1 MSQWNF
7 IRIVAYKELLDAFRD
22 RRALLSALTF
32 PLLGPLMIT
41 VMLSVISS
49 EEEIE
54 GPLEVPVV
62 GVERAPN
69 LVQFLEEQGVVL
81 EEPTEEMRL
90 DPHAVV
96 RRGDEAMIVEIDE
109 DFGEDFREGVSARI
123 TVVADESK
131 RSTKVATGR
140 FKAILGAYSAR
151 IRQLRLLSRGISSQV
166 LRPLEVHSEDL
177 ATPQT
182 RASNI
187 LEMIG
192 MFLIM
197 AAFGCNMYMAID
209 ATAGERERGS
219 LEPLLLQPVSPLALV
234 LGKWLSTVVFG
245 ILGGVL
251 TLLCLMVA
259 MHQLPLEN
267 LGLRLVLGWKEGLQ
281 LLLISVPLILFAGA
295 GQLLLATV
303 AKSFKEAQ
311 TYLSTTMLLPMLPG
325 LFASMKPMEPA
336 VWMASVPAL
345 GQQVMTS
352 MVLRGETVAT
362 SYWAMSIGVSTV
374 LTIVSLGIMTRVL
387 GSEYLFRKGA

>member
-1 MSQWNF
+1 MSIWTLVKV
-7 IRIVAYKELLDAFRD
+7 IAHKELLDGFRD

-54 GPLEVPVV
+54 GPLEVPIV
-62 GVERAPN
+62 GVEHAPN
-69 LVQFLEEQGVVL
+69 LLRFLKEQGVVV
-81 EEPTEEMRL
+81 EEPTTEMREN
-90 DPHAVV
+90 PHEVV
-96 RRGDEAMIVEIDE
+96 RRGDEAMILEITA
-109 DFGEDFREGVSARI
+109 DFGEAFQEGKSAKVI
-123 TVVADESK
+123 VVADESK
-131 RSTKVATGR
+131 RSTQVATSR
-140 FKAILGAYSAR
+140 LKSILGAYNSR
-151 IRQLRLLSRGISSQV
+151 VSTLRLLARGVSPQV
-166 LRPLEVHSEDL
+166 MNPLYVHTEDL

-197 AAFGCNMYMAID
+197 AAFGCNMYIAID

-245 ILGGVL
+245 ILGGLL
-251 TLLCLMVA
+251 TLLCLTVA

-267 LGLRLVLGWKEGLQ
+267 LGLRLVLGTNEVVQ
-281 LLLISVPLILFAGA
+281 MLLLSIPLILFAGSA
-295 GQLLLATV
+295 QLLLATV

-325 LFASMKPMEPA
+325 LFASMKPMEPSL
-336 VWMASVPAL
+336 WMSAVPAL

-352 MVLRGETVAT
+352 MVLRGEEVSSA
-362 SYWAMSIGVSTV
+362 YWVVSTGVSIA
-374 LTIVSLGIMTRVL
+374 LTTICLVIMVRVL
-387 GSEYLFRKGA
+387 GSEYLFRKGG

>member
-1 MSQWNF
+1 MSSWNL
-7 IRIVAYKELLDAFRD
+7 IKVVAYKELLDGFRD
-22 RRALLSALTF
+22 RRALMSALTF

-62 GVERAPN
+62 GVEYAPN
-69 LVQFLEEQGVVL
+69 LVRFLEDQGVVL
-81 EEPTEEMRL
+81 ETPTEEMIAN
-90 DPHAVV
+90 PHEVV
-96 RRGDEAMIVEIDE
+96 RRGDEAVIVEISNNYTE
-109 DFGEDFREGVSARI
+109 DFEAGIPATI
-123 TVVADESK
+123 TLVADESK
-131 RSTKVATGR
+131 RSTQVSMSR
-140 FKAILGAYSAR
+140 LSAILGGYNSR
-151 IRQLRLLSRGISSQV
+151 VVQLRLLARGVSTQV
-166 LRPLEVHSEDL
+166 LSPLNIHKEDL

-197 AAFGCNMYMAID
+197 AAFGCNMYIAID

-219 LEPLLLQPVSPLALV
+219 LEPLLLQPIPASVLV

-245 ILGGVL
+245 IIGGML
-251 TLLCLMVA
+251 TLLCLSVA

-267 LGLRLVLGWKEGLQ
+267 LGLRLVLGGAESAK
-281 LLLISVPLILFAGA
+281 LLFIAVPLILFAGA
-295 GQLLLATV
+295 AQLLLATI

-311 TYLSTTMLLPMLPG
+311 TYLSATMLLPMLPG
-325 LFASMKPMEPA
+325 LFASMKPMEPS
-336 VWMASVPAL
+336 VWMSAIPAL

-352 MVLRGETVAT
+352 MVLRGETIGIE
-362 SYWAMSIGVSTV
+362 YWSISIGVCVVLTV
-374 LTIVSLGIMTRVL
+374 LSLWIMTRVL
-387 GSEYLFRKGA
+387 SSEYLFQK

>member
-1 MSQWNF
+1 MSSWNL
-7 IRIVAYKELLDAFRD
+7 IKIVAYKELLDGFRD
-22 RRALLSALTF
+22 RRALMSALTF

-62 GVERAPN
+62 GVEHAPN
-69 LVQFLEEQGVVL
+69 LVRFLEDQGVVL
-81 EEPTEEMRL
+81 ETPTEEMIAN
-90 DPHAVV
+90 PHEVV
-96 RRGDEAMIVEIDE
+96 RRGDEAVIVEISDNYTE
-109 DFGEDFREGVSARI
+109 DFEAGIPATI
-123 TVVADESK
+123 TLVADESK
-131 RSTKVATGR
+131 RSTQVSMSR
-140 FKAILGAYSAR
+140 LSAILGGYNSR
-151 IRQLRLLSRGISSQV
+151 VVQLRLLARGVSTQV
-166 LRPLEVHSEDL
+166 LSPLNIHKEDL

-197 AAFGCNMYMAID
+197 AAFGCNMYIAID

-219 LEPLLLQPVSPLALV
+219 LEPLLLQPIPASVLV

-245 ILGGVL
+245 IIGGML
-251 TLLCLMVA
+251 TLLCLSVA

-267 LGLRLVLGWKEGLQ
+267 LGLRLVLGGAESAK
-281 LLLISVPLILFAGA
+281 LLFIAVPLILFAGA
-295 GQLLLATV
+295 AQLLLATI

-311 TYLSTTMLLPMLPG
+311 TYLSATMLLPMLPG
-325 LFASMKPMEPA
+325 LFASMKPMEPSA
-336 VWMASVPAL
+336 WMSAIPAL

-352 MVLRGETVAT
+352 MVLRGETIGIE
-362 SYWAMSIGVSTV
+362 YWSISIGVCVVLTV
-374 LTIVSLGIMTRVL
+374 LSLWIMTRVL
-387 GSEYLFRKGA
+387 SSEYLFQK

>member
-1 MSQWNF
+1 MWTL
-7 IRIVAYKELLDAFRD
+7 IKVVANKELLDGFRD
-22 RRALLSALTF
+22 RRALMSALTF

-62 GVERAPN
+62 GVEYAPN
-69 LVQFLEEQGVVL
+69 LVRFLEEQGVLL
-81 EEPTEEMRL
+81 ETPTPAMVE
-90 DPHAVV
+90 DPHEVV
-96 RRGDEAMIVEIDE
+96 RTGAEAIVVEISEDYSE
-109 DFGEDFREGVSARI
+109 DFTEGRPATI
-123 TVVADESK
+123 TLVADESK
-131 RSTKVATGR
+131 RSTQVAMTR
-140 FKAILGAYSAR
+140 LSAILGAYNSR
-151 IRQLRLLSRGISSQV
+151 VGQLRLLSRGVSPQV
-166 LRPLEVHSEDL
+166 LSPLNIHKEDL

-197 AAFGCNMYMAID
+197 AAFGCNMYIAID

-219 LEPLLLQPVSPLALV
+219 LEPLLLQPVSSTVLV

-245 ILGGVL
+245 MLGGLL
-251 TLLCLMVA
+251 TLLCLAVA

-267 LGLRLVLGWKEGLQ
+267 LGLRLVLGWNEAVQ
-281 LLLISVPLILFAGA
+281 LMLIATPLILFAGA
-295 GQLLLATV
+295 AQLLLATI

-311 TYLSTTMLLPMLPG
+311 TYLSATMLLPMLPG
-325 LFASMKPMEPA
+325 LFASMKPMEPSL
-336 VWMASVPAL
+336 WMSAVPAL

-352 MVLRGETVAT
+352 MVLRGEVIGMD
-362 SYWAMSIGVSTV
+362 YWLSSLGICLS
-374 LTIVSLGIMTRVL
+374 LTIFSLWIMTRVL
-387 GSEYLFRKGA
+387 SSEYLFQKS

>member
-1 MSQWNF
+1 MWSL
-7 IRIVAYKELLDAFRD
+7 IKVVAYKELLDGFRD
-22 RRALLSALTF
+22 RRALMSALTF

-62 GVERAPN
+62 GVEHAPN
-69 LVQFLEEQGVVL
+69 LVRFLEEQGVVL
-81 EEPTEEMRL
+81 ETPTQAMME
-90 DPHAVV
+90 DPHQVV
-96 RRGDEAMIVEIDE
+96 RTGEEAIVVEISDDYAE
-109 DFGEDFREGVSARI
+109 DFTEGRPATI
-123 TVVADESK
+123 TLVADESK
-131 RSTKVATGR
+131 RSTQVAMTR
-140 FKAILGAYSAR
+140 LSAILGAYNSR
-151 IRQLRLLSRGISSQV
+151 VGQLRLLARGVSPQV
-166 LRPLEVHSEDL
+166 LSPLNIHKEDL

-197 AAFGCNMYMAID
+197 AAFGCNMYIAID

-219 LEPLLLQPVSPLALV
+219 LEPLLLQPVSSTVLV
-234 LGKWLSTVVFG
+234 LGKWVSTVVFG
-245 ILGGVL
+245 VIGGLL
-251 TLLCLMVA
+251 TLLCLSVA

-267 LGLRLVLGWKEGLQ
+267 LGLRLVLGWTEAVQ
-281 LLLISVPLILFAGA
+281 LMLIAIPLILFAGA
-295 GQLLLATV
+295 AQLLLATI

-311 TYLSTTMLLPMLPG
+311 TYLSATMLLPMLPG

-336 VWMASVPAL
+336 VWMSAVPAL

-352 MVLRGETVAT
+352 MVLRGEIIGLD
-362 SYWAMSIGVSTV
+362 YWLFSIGICLS
-374 LTIVSLGIMTRVL
+374 LTIASLWIMTRVL
-387 GSEYLFRKGA
+387 SSEYLFEKS

>member
-1 MSQWNF
+1 MSIWNL
-7 IRIVAYKELLDAFRD
+7 IKVVAHKELLDGFRD
-22 RRALLSALTF
+22 RRALMSALTF

-54 GPLEVPVV
+54 GPLEVPVI
-62 GVERAPN
+62 GVEHAPN
-69 LVQFLEEQGVVL
+69 LVRFLEEQGVLL
-81 EEPTEEMRL
+81 EPPTEEMKT
-90 DPHAVV
+90 DPHEVV
-96 RRGDEAMIVEIDE
+96 RTGEEAIIVEISSDYA
-109 DFGEDFREGVSARI
+109 DDFRDGLPAKV
-123 TVVADESK
+123 TLVADESK
-131 RSTKVATGR
+131 RSTQVAMSRLSG
-140 FKAILGAYSAR
+140 ILGAYNSR
-151 IRQLRLLSRGISSQV
+151 VGQLRLLARGVSPQV
-166 LRPLEVHSEDL
+166 LSPMNIHKEDL

-197 AAFGCNMYMAID
+197 AAFGCNMYIAID

-219 LEPLLLQPVSPLALV
+219 LEPLLLQPIHARVLV

-245 ILGGVL
+245 VIGGML
-251 TLLCLMVA
+251 TLLCLSLA

-267 LGLRLVLGWKEGLQ
+267 LGLRLVLGINESVQ
-281 LLLISVPLILFAGA
+281 LMYIAMPLILFAGSA
-295 GQLLLATV
+295 QLLLATI

-311 TYLSTTMLLPMLPG
+311 TYLSATMLLPMLPG

-336 VWMASVPAL
+336 LWMAAVPAL

-352 MVLRGETVAT
+352 MVLRGETVG
-362 SYWAMSIGVSTV
+362 IGYLGISTGVCFV
-374 LTIVSLGIMTRVL
+374 LTSASLWIMTRVL
-387 GSEYLFRKGA
+387 SSEYLFQK

>member
-1 MSQWNF
+1 MWSL
-7 IRIVAYKELLDAFRD
+7 IKVVAYKELLDGFRD
-22 RRALLSALTF
+22 RRALMSALTF

-62 GVERAPN
+62 GVEHAPN
-69 LVQFLEEQGVVL
+69 LVRFLEEQGVVL
-81 EEPTEEMRL
+81 ETPTQAMME
-90 DPHAVV
+90 DPHEVV
-96 RRGDEAMIVEIDE
+96 RTGEEAIVVEISDDYTE
-109 DFGEDFREGVSARI
+109 DFTEGRPATI
-123 TVVADESK
+123 TLVADESK
-131 RSTKVATGR
+131 RSTQVAMTR
-140 FKAILGAYSAR
+140 LSAILGAYNSR
-151 IRQLRLLSRGISSQV
+151 VGQLRLLSRGVSPQV
-166 LRPLEVHSEDL
+166 LSPLNIHKEDL

-197 AAFGCNMYMAID
+197 AAFGCNMYIAID

-219 LEPLLLQPVSPLALV
+219 LEPLLLQPVSSTVLV
-234 LGKWLSTVVFG
+234 LGKWVSTVVFG
-245 ILGGVL
+245 VIGGLL
-251 TLLCLMVA
+251 TLLCLSVA

-267 LGLRLVLGWKEGLQ
+267 LGLRLVLGWTEALQ
-281 LLLISVPLILFAGA
+281 LMLIAIPLILFAGA
-295 GQLLLATV
+295 AQLLLATI

-311 TYLSTTMLLPMLPG
+311 TYLSATMLLPMLPG

-336 VWMASVPAL
+336 VWMSAVPAL

-352 MVLRGETVAT
+352 MVLRGEIIGLD
-362 SYWAMSIGVSTV
+362 YWLFSIGICLS
-374 LTIVSLGIMTRVL
+374 LTIASLWIMTRVL
-387 GSEYLFRKGA
+387 SSEYLFEKS

>member
-1 MSQWNF
+1 MWSL
-7 IRIVAYKELLDAFRD
+7 IKVVAYKELLDGFRD
-22 RRALLSALTF
+22 RRALMSALTF

-54 GPLEVPVV
+54 GPLEVPVI
-62 GVERAPN
+62 GIEYAPN
-69 LVQFLEEQGVVL
+69 LIRFLEEQGVVL
-81 EEPTEEMRL
+81 EPPTEEMID
-90 DPHAVV
+90 DPHGVV
-96 RRGDEAMIVEIDE
+96 RNGDEAVIVEISQDYAD
-109 DFGEDFREGVSARI
+109 DFEAGRSAQI
-123 TVVADESK
+123 TLIADESK
-131 RSTKVATGR
+131 RSTQVAMSRLNG
-140 FKAILGAYSAR
+140 ILGGYNSQVG
-151 IRQLRLLSRGISSQV
+151 QLRLLARGVSPQV
-166 LRPLEVHSEDL
+166 MRPLNIHKEDL

-197 AAFGCNMYMAID
+197 AAFGCNMYIAID

-219 LEPLLLQPVSPLALV
+219 LEPLLLQPISSSVLV

-245 ILGGVL
+245 VIGGLL
-251 TLLCLMVA
+251 TLLCLSLA

-267 LGLRLVLGWKEGLQ
+267 LGLRLVLGLGESIQ
-281 LLLISVPLILFAGA
+281 LMFIAVPLILFAGA
-295 GQLLLATV
+295 AQLLLATI

-311 TYLSTTMLLPMLPG
+311 TYLSATMLLPMLPG

-336 VWMASVPAL
+336 LWMAGVPAL

-352 MVLRGETVAT
+352 MVLRGEVIGIE
-362 SYWAMSIGVSTV
+362 YWLISIGVCLG
-374 LTIVSLGIMTRVL
+374 LTIASLWIMTCILR
-387 GSEYLFRKGA
+387 SEYLFQK

>member
-1 MSQWNF
+1 MWSF
-7 IRIVAYKELLDAFRD
+7 IKVVAYKELLDGFRD
-22 RRALLSALTF
+22 RRALMSALTF

-62 GVERAPN
+62 GVEHAPN
-69 LVQFLEEQGVVL
+69 LVRFLEEQGVVL
-81 EEPTEEMRL
+81 ETPTQAMVE
-90 DPHAVV
+90 DPHEVV
-96 RRGDEAMIVEIDE
+96 RTGEEAIVVEISDDYAE
-109 DFGEDFREGVSARI
+109 DFTQGRPATI
-123 TVVADESK
+123 TLVADESK
-131 RSTKVATGR
+131 RSTQVAMTR
-140 FKAILGAYSAR
+140 LSAILGAYNSR
-151 IRQLRLLSRGISSQV
+151 VGQLRLLSRGVSPQV
-166 LRPLEVHSEDL
+166 LSPLNIHKEDL

-197 AAFGCNMYMAID
+197 AAFGCNMYIAID

-219 LEPLLLQPVSPLALV
+219 LEPLLLQPVSSTVLV

-245 ILGGVL
+245 VIGGLL
-251 TLLCLMVA
+251 TLLCLSVA

-267 LGLRLVLGWKEGLQ
+267 LGLRLVLGWTEAVQ
-281 LLLISVPLILFAGA
+281 LMLIAIPLILFAGA
-295 GQLLLATV
+295 AQLLLATV

-311 TYLSTTMLLPMLPG
+311 TYLSATMLLPMLPG

-336 VWMASVPAL
+336 VWMSAVPAL

-352 MVLRGETVAT
+352 MVLRGEIIGLD
-362 SYWAMSIGVSTV
+362 YWLFSVGICLS
-374 LTIVSLGIMTRVL
+374 LTIASLWIMTRVL
-387 GSEYLFRKGA
+387 SSEYLFEKS